1 MERGDELSVDN
12 ILSEQEVE
20 NLFTEYDDTNEG
32 TGPDDNKPDETEQNT
47 TEVNVDTETL
57 FTDEPESVSSDED
70 SEDKEGTKS
79 DKDKSDSP
87 KKNFYSSIAK
97 ALKEDGVFPDLDDE
111 SLKSV
116 VNPEDFAAI
125 VEKQIQQKLDDKQKR
140 IDEALTVGVEPTEI
154 KKYENSISYLKS
166 ITEDAIINE
175 AAEGEQLRKQL
186 IFQDF
191 INRGYSKERA
201 TREVQKSLNTGTDIE
216 DAKEALQSNLDY
228 FTEEYEDL
236 INDAK
241 EAQKAADTAK
251 AAQMENLKTTILS
264 ADKTFT
270 DIQINQATRQKIFD
284 NIAKPVYTDEKTG
297 EKLTAIQKYERDNR
311 VDFLKNISMVFTL
324 TDGFKNFDGLIK
336 NKVRKELNKGIKE
349 LEHTINNTSRTTN
362 GSLNFVSGASEDNES
377 FIGKG
382 WSLDV

>member
-12 ILSEQEVE
+12 ILSEEEVE

-70 SEDKEGTKS
+70 SEGKEGTKS

-87 KKNFYSSIAK
+87 KTNFYSSIAK

-116 VNPEDFAAI
+116 ENPEDFAAI

-236 INDAK
+236 INEAK
-241 EAQKAADTAK
+241 EAQKAADAAR

-297 EKLTAIQKYERDNR
+297 EKLTAIQKYERGNR
-311 VDFLKNISMVFTL
+311 IDFLKNISMVFTM

>member
-111 SLKSV
+111 SLKSI

-166 ITEDAIINE
+166 ITEEAIRNE
-175 AAEGEQLRKQL
+175 TAEGEQLRKQL

-241 EAQKAADTAK
+241 EAKKAADAAR

-297 EKLTAIQKYERDNR
+297 EKLTAIQKYERENR

>member
-241 EAQKAADTAK
+241 EAQKTADAAR

>member
-12 ILSEQEVE
+12 ILSEEEVE

-116 VNPEDFAAI
+116 ENPEDFAAI

-241 EAQKAADTAK
+241 EAQKVADTAK

-382 WSLDV
+382 WSLDL

>member
-12 ILSEQEVE
+12 ILSEEEVE

-32 TGPDDNKPDETEQNT
+32 AGPDDNKPDETEQNT

-70 SEDKEGTKS
+70 SEDEEGTKS

-111 SLKSV
+111 SLKSI

-166 ITEDAIINE
+166 ITEDAIKNE

-241 EAQKAADTAK
+241 EAQKAADAAK

>member
-70 SEDKEGTKS
+70 SEDEEGTKS

-111 SLKSV
+111 SLKSI

-166 ITEDAIINE
+166 ITEDAIRNE

-241 EAQKAADTAK
+241 EAQKAADAAR

-297 EKLTAIQKYERDNR
+297 EKLTAIQKYERENR
-311 VDFLKNISMVFTL
+311 IDFLKNISMVFTM

>member
-12 ILSEQEVE
+12 ILSEEEVE

-32 TGPDDNKPDETEQNT
+32 TGPDDNKPDETEHNT

-111 SLKSV
+111 SLKSIE
-116 VNPEDFAAI
+116 NPEDFAAI
-125 VEKQIQQKLDDKQKR
+125 VEKQVQQKLDDKQKR

-166 ITEDAIINE
+166 ITEDAIRNE

-236 INDAK
+236 INEAK
-241 EAQKAADTAK
+241 EAQKAADATK

-297 EKLTAIQKYERDNR
+297 EKLTAIQKYERENR

>member
-12 ILSEQEVE
+12 ILSEEEVE

-32 TGPDDNKPDETEQNT
+32 AGPDDNKPDETEQNT

-87 KKNFYSSIAK
+87 KQNFYSSIAK

-111 SLKSV
+111 SLKSI

-166 ITEDAIINE
+166 ITEDAIKNE
-175 AAEGEQLRKQL
+175 TAEGEQLRKQL

-236 INDAK
+236 INEAK
-241 EAQKAADTAK
+241 EAQKAADAAK

-297 EKLTAIQKYERDNR
+297 EKLTAIQKYERENR
-311 VDFLKNISMVFTL
+311 VEFLKNISMVFTL

>member
-87 KKNFYSSIAK
+87 KTNFYSSIAK

-241 EAQKAADTAK
+241 EAQKTADAAR

-297 EKLTAIQKYERDNR
+297 EKLTAIQKYERENR
-311 VDFLKNISMVFTL
+311 IDFLKNISMVFTM

>member
-70 SEDKEGTKS
+70 SEDEEGTKS

-241 EAQKAADTAK
+241 EAQKVADTAR

>member
-12 ILSEQEVE
+12 ILSEEEVE

-70 SEDKEGTKS
+70 SEDTEGTKS
-79 DKDKSDSP
+79 DKGKSDSP
-87 KKNFYSSIAK
+87 KTNFYSSIAK
-97 ALKEDGVFPDLDDE
+97 ALKEDGVFPDLDDD
-111 SLKSV
+111 SLKSI

-166 ITEDAIINE
+166 ITEDAIKNE
-175 AAEGEQLRKQL
+175 TAEGEQLRKQL

-236 INDAK
+236 ISEAK
-241 EAQKAADTAK
+241 EAQKAAEAAK
-251 AAQMENLKTTILS
+251 VAQLENLKTTILS

-297 EKLTAIQKYERDNR
+297 EKLTAIQKYERENR

-377 FIGKG
+377 FIG
-382 WSLDV
+382 

>member
-12 ILSEQEVE
+12 ILSEEEVE

-32 TGPDDNKPDETEQNT
+32 AGPDDNKPDETEQNT

-111 SLKSV
+111 SLKSI

-241 EAQKAADTAK
+241 EAQKTADAAR

>member
-1 MERGDELSVDN
+1 M
-12 ILSEQEVE
+12 
-20 NLFTEYDDTNEG
+20 
-32 TGPDDNKPDETEQNT
+32 
-47 TEVNVDTETL
+47 DTETL
-57 FTDEPESVSSDED
+57 FTDEPESVGSDED
-70 SEDKEGTKS
+70 SEYEEGTKS

-111 SLKSV
+111 SLKSI

-166 ITEDAIINE
+166 ITEDAIRNE

-241 EAQKAADTAK
+241 EAQKAADAAR

-297 EKLTAIQKYERDNR
+297 EKLTAIQKYERENR
-311 VDFLKNISMVFTL
+311 IDFLKNISMVFTM

>member
-12 ILSEQEVE
+12 ILSEEEVE

-111 SLKSV
+111 SLKSI

-166 ITEDAIINE
+166 ITEDAIRNE

-241 EAQKAADTAK
+241 EAQKVADTAR

>member
-12 ILSEQEVE
+12 ILSEEEVE

-32 TGPDDNKPDETEQNT
+32 AGPDDNKPDETEQNT

-87 KKNFYSSIAK
+87 KQNFYSSIAK
-97 ALKEDGVFPDLDDE
+97 ALKEDGVFPDLDDD
-111 SLKSV
+111 SLKSI

-166 ITEDAIINE
+166 ITEDAIKNE
-175 AAEGEQLRKQL
+175 TAEGEQLRKQL

-236 INDAK
+236 INEAK
-241 EAQKAADTAK
+241 EAQKAAEAAK
-251 AAQMENLKTTILS
+251 VAQLENLKSTILS

-297 EKLTAIQKYERDNR
+297 EKLTAIQKYERENR
-311 VDFLKNISMVFTL
+311 VEFLKNISMVFTL

>member
-12 ILSEQEVE
+12 ILSEEEVE

-32 TGPDDNKPDETEQNT
+32 AGPDDNKPDETEQNT

-87 KKNFYSSIAK
+87 KQNFYSSIAK

-111 SLKSV
+111 SLKSI

-154 KKYENSISYLKS
+154 KKYENSISYLRS
-166 ITEDAIINE
+166 ITEDAIKNE
-175 AAEGEQLRKQL
+175 TAEGEQLRKQL

-236 INDAK
+236 INEAK
-241 EAQKAADTAK
+241 EAQKAAEAAK
-251 AAQMENLKTTILS
+251 VAQMENLKSTILS

-297 EKLTAIQKYERDNR
+297 EKLTAIQKYERENR
-311 VDFLKNISMVFTL
+311 VEFLKNISMVFTL

>member
-12 ILSEQEVE
+12 ILSEEEVE

-70 SEDKEGTKS
+70 SEDTEGTKS
-79 DKDKSDSP
+79 NKDKSDSP
-87 KKNFYSSIAK
+87 KTNFYSSIAK

-111 SLKSV
+111 SLKSI

-166 ITEDAIINE
+166 ITEDAIRNE
-175 AAEGEQLRKQL
+175 TAEGEQLRKQL

-236 INDAK
+236 INEAK
-241 EAQKAADTAK
+241 EAKKAADAAK

-297 EKLTAIQKYERDNR
+297 EKLTAIQKYERENR
-311 VDFLKNISMVFTL
+311 VEFLKNISMVFTL

>member
-111 SLKSV
+111 SLKSI

-166 ITEDAIINE
+166 ITEDAIRNE
-175 AAEGEQLRKQL
+175 TAEGEQLRKQL

-241 EAQKAADTAK
+241 EAQKVADTAR

-297 EKLTAIQKYERDNR
+297 EKLTAIQKYERENR

>member
-12 ILSEQEVE
+12 ILSEEEVE

-32 TGPDDNKPDETEQNT
+32 ADPDGKKPDDTEQNT

-57 FTDEPESVSSDED
+57 FIDEPESVSSDED
-70 SEDKEGTKS
+70 SEDAEGTKS
-79 DKDKSDSP
+79 DKGKSDSP
-87 KKNFYSSIAK
+87 KQNFYSSIAK

-111 SLKSV
+111 SLKSI

-166 ITEDAIINE
+166 ITEDAIKNE
-175 AAEGEQLRKQL
+175 TAEGEQLRKQL

-236 INDAK
+236 ISEAK
-241 EAQKAADTAK
+241 EAQKAAD
-251 AAQMENLKTTILS
+251 AARLAQLDNLKTTILS

-297 EKLTAIQKYERDNR
+297 EKLTAIQKYERENR
-311 VDFLKNISMVFTL
+311 IDFLKNISMVFTL

>member
-70 SEDKEGTKS
+70 SEDAEGTKS

-241 EAQKAADTAK
+241 EAQKVADTAK

>member
-12 ILSEQEVE
+12 ILSEEEVE

-111 SLKSV
+111 SLKSI

-166 ITEDAIINE
+166 ITEDAIRNE
-175 AAEGEQLRKQL
+175 TAEGEQLRKQL

-241 EAQKAADTAK
+241 EAKKAADTAK

>member
-12 ILSEQEVE
+12 ILSEEEVE

-32 TGPDDNKPDETEQNT
+32 AGPDDNKPDETEQNT

-70 SEDKEGTKS
+70 SEDEEGTKS

-111 SLKSV
+111 SLKSI

-166 ITEDAIINE
+166 ITEDAIRNE
-175 AAEGEQLRKQL
+175 TAEGEQLRKQL

-241 EAQKAADTAK
+241 EAQKVADTAR

>member
-12 ILSEQEVE
+12 ILSEEEVE

-241 EAQKAADTAK
+241 EAQKAADAAK

>member
-236 INDAK
+236 INAAK
-241 EAQKAADTAK
+241 EAQKVADTAR

>member
-12 ILSEQEVE
+12 ILSEEEVE

-32 TGPDDNKPDETEQNT
+32 AGPDDNKPDDTEQNT

-70 SEDKEGTKS
+70 SEDTEGTKS

-87 KKNFYSSIAK
+87 KTNFYSSIAK

-111 SLKSV
+111 SLKSI

-166 ITEDAIINE
+166 ITEDAIKNE
-175 AAEGEQLRKQL
+175 TAEGEQLRKQL

-236 INDAK
+236 ISEAK
-241 EAQKAADTAK
+241 EAQKAAEANK
-251 AAQMENLKTTILS
+251 VAQMENLKSTILS

-297 EKLTAIQKYERDNR
+297 EKLTAIQKYERENR
-311 VDFLKNISMVFTL
+311 VEFLKNISMVFTL

-349 LEHTINNTSRTTN
+349 LEHTINNTSRTTS

-377 FIGKG
+377 FIG
-382 WSLDV
+382 

>member
-12 ILSEQEVE
+12 ILSEEEVE

-70 SEDKEGTKS
+70 SEDTEGTKS
-79 DKDKSDSP
+79 NKDKSDSP
-87 KKNFYSSIAK
+87 KSNFYSSIAK

-111 SLKSV
+111 SLKSI

-166 ITEDAIINE
+166 ITEEAIRNE
-175 AAEGEQLRKQL
+175 TAEGEQLRKQL

-236 INDAK
+236 INEAK
-241 EAQKAADTAK
+241 EAQKAAD
-251 AAQMENLKTTILS
+251 AARVAQLENLKTTILS

-297 EKLTAIQKYERDNR
+297 EKLTAIQKYERENR
-311 VDFLKNISMVFTL
+311 VEFLKNISMVFTL

-377 FIGKG
+377 FIG
-382 WSLDV
+382 

>member
-32 TGPDDNKPDETEQNT
+32 TGPDDDKPDETEQNT

-70 SEDKEGTKS
+70 SEDEEGTKS

-87 KKNFYSSIAK
+87 KQNFYSSIAK

-111 SLKSV
+111 SLKSI

-166 ITEDAIINE
+166 ITEDAIKNE
-175 AAEGEQLRKQL
+175 TAEGEQLRKQL

-241 EAQKAADTAK
+241 EAQKAADAAK

-297 EKLTAIQKYERDNR
+297 EKLTAIQKYERENR
-311 VDFLKNISMVFTL
+311 IDFLKNISMVFTL

>member
-70 SEDKEGTKS
+70 SEDAEGTKS

-111 SLKSV
+111 SLKSI

-166 ITEDAIINE
+166 ITEDAIKNE

-241 EAQKAADTAK
+241 EAQKAADAAK

-311 VDFLKNISMVFTL
+311 VDFLKNISMVFTM

>member
-32 TGPDDNKPDETEQNT
+32 TGPDDKKPDDTEQNT

-70 SEDKEGTKS
+70 SEDEEGTKS

-87 KKNFYSSIAK
+87 KQNFYSSIAK

-111 SLKSV
+111 SLKSI

-166 ITEDAIINE
+166 ITEDAIKNE
-175 AAEGEQLRKQL
+175 TAEGEQLRKQL

-241 EAQKAADTAK
+241 EAQKAADAAK

-297 EKLTAIQKYERDNR
+297 EKLTAIQKYERENR
-311 VDFLKNISMVFTL
+311 IDFLKNISMVFTL

>member
-32 TGPDDNKPDETEQNT
+32 AGPDDNKPDETEQNT

-111 SLKSV
+111 SLKSI

-241 EAQKAADTAK
+241 EAQKVADTAR

-297 EKLTAIQKYERDNR
+297 EKLTAIQKYERENR
-311 VDFLKNISMVFTL
+311 IDFLKNISMVFTM

>member
-20 NLFTEYDDTNEG
+20 NLFTEYDDTSEG
-32 TGPDDNKPDETEQNT
+32 ADPDDKKPDDTEQNT

-57 FTDEPESVSSDED
+57 FIDEPESVSSDED
-70 SEDKEGTKS
+70 SEDEEGTKS

-87 KKNFYSSIAK
+87 KQNFYSSIAK

-111 SLKSV
+111 SLKSI

-166 ITEDAIINE
+166 ITEDAIKNE
-175 AAEGEQLRKQL
+175 TAEGEQLRKQL

-241 EAQKAADTAK
+241 EAQKAADAAK

-297 EKLTAIQKYERDNR
+297 EKLTAIQKYERENR
-311 VDFLKNISMVFTL
+311 IDFLKNISMVFTL

>member
-12 ILSEQEVE
+12 ILSEEEVE

-32 TGPDDNKPDETEQNT
+32 AGPDDNKPDVTEQNT

-87 KKNFYSSIAK
+87 KQNFYSSIAK
-97 ALKEDGVFPDLDDE
+97 ALKEDGVFPDLDDD
-111 SLKSV
+111 SLKSI
-116 VNPEDFAAI
+116 VNPEDFTAI

-154 KKYENSISYLKS
+154 KKYENSISYLRS
-166 ITEDAIINE
+166 ITEDAIKNE
-175 AAEGEQLRKQL
+175 TAEGEQLRKQL

-236 INDAK
+236 INEAK
-241 EAQKAADTAK
+241 EAQKAADAAK

-297 EKLTAIQKYERDNR
+297 EKLTAIQKYERENR
-311 VDFLKNISMVFTL
+311 VEFLKNISMVFTL

>member
-12 ILSEQEVE
+12 ILSEEEVE

-70 SEDKEGTKS
+70 SEDTEGTKS
-79 DKDKSDSP
+79 NKDKSDSP
-87 KKNFYSSIAK
+87 KSNFYSSIAK

-111 SLKSV
+111 SLKSI

-166 ITEDAIINE
+166 ITEDAIKNE
-175 AAEGEQLRKQL
+175 TAEGEQLRKQL

-236 INDAK
+236 INEAK
-241 EAQKAADTAK
+241 EAQKAAEAAK
-251 AAQMENLKTTILS
+251 VAQLENLKSTILS

-297 EKLTAIQKYERDNR
+297 EKLTAIQKYERENR
-311 VDFLKNISMVFTL
+311 VEFLKNISMVFTL

>member
-12 ILSEQEVE
+12 ILSEEEVE

-116 VNPEDFAAI
+116 ENPEDFAAI

-241 EAQKAADTAK
+241 EAQKVADTAR

>member
-12 ILSEQEVE
+12 ILSEEEVE

-241 EAQKAADTAK
+241 EAQKVADTAR

>member
-12 ILSEQEVE
+12 ILSEEEVE

-32 TGPDDNKPDETEQNT
+32 AGPDDNKPDETEQNT

-111 SLKSV
+111 SLKSI

-166 ITEDAIINE
+166 ITEDAIRNE
-175 AAEGEQLRKQL
+175 TAEGEQLRKQL

-241 EAQKAADTAK
+241 EAQKAADAAK

>member
-12 ILSEQEVE
+12 ILSEEEVE

-32 TGPDDNKPDETEQNT
+32 AGPDDNKPDETEQNT

-111 SLKSV
+111 SLKSI

-241 EAQKAADTAK
+241 EAQKVADTAR

>member
-12 ILSEQEVE
+12 ILSEEEVE

-32 TGPDDNKPDETEQNT
+32 ADPDDKKPDETEQNT

-57 FTDEPESVSSDED
+57 FIDEPESVSSDED
-70 SEDKEGTKS
+70 SEDEEGTKS

-87 KKNFYSSIAK
+87 KQNFYSSIAK

-111 SLKSV
+111 SLKSI

-166 ITEDAIINE
+166 ITEDAIRNE
-175 AAEGEQLRKQL
+175 TAEGEQLRKQL

-241 EAQKAADTAK
+241 EAQKAADAAR

>member
-12 ILSEQEVE
+12 ILSEEEVE

-166 ITEDAIINE
+166 ITEDAIKNE
-175 AAEGEQLRKQL
+175 TAEGEQLRKQL

-241 EAQKAADTAK
+241 EAQKVADTAR

-297 EKLTAIQKYERDNR
+297 EKLTAIQKYERENR
-311 VDFLKNISMVFTL
+311 IDFLKNISMVFTM